1 MRQGNNPSLEV
12 WASWKIREAPVRRG
26 FVEKETASSDGTVHG
41 IVWGKKM
48 RSFVRWLG
56 PLGLGMCVVVGCKT
70 RGTREDASSSRPVV
84 TRQVTPPLSR
94 GTAHTPSASHS
105 SAKISSNQTSVVAR
119 PAASSQTATAGW
131 TLEPYLNNAE
141 TAVIRRY
148 LAQDD
153 CQNTADTVKG
163 KNYSPVQQRAVM
175 LMLGRCWF
183 KKQSWGEARAVFEKI
198 KAEGDLLEDYLFF
211 WLGRTWQEEKVLD
224 KAIEAYLKI
233 PRESKLYKMAR
244 LQAAEFLLG
253 EKQYSRVLDVLEGE
267 ALDKDPTAWWLGA
280 RARWATGKKAQRRE
294 ALGTLR
300 RLLVER
306 PSSWQSKLATQWLT
320 THAIPLELS
329 PEDKIRQAYRLNGV
343 FAYRLSLDILGGV
356 QLTAKSPRTLRCRFH
371 YARGFAWFRL
381 RKYRDALRDLVPAA
395 ALCKGMEHEEVR
407 VLYRL
412 GQSYRRLG
420 KVSPS
425 ILWMRRL
432 AARYPKHTLADD
444 AVFAVAELLERSKQE
459 EAAKTTYARLLREFP
474 KGDMALYARW
484 RLAYQA
490 YRAGRWDEA
499 QKSFGAMYTRFQ
511 KEQYAPGA
519 LYFAARTAQNASG
532 KLDDPKAEKLYLQLV
547 ERHPLH
553 YYSFLAVE
561 RLVQLRKRPWRVPEL
576 PIAALLRQSAIA
588 NDILTVEPPAEPVQ
602 LPSLPWGPRWTQ
614 APIPQDIMSAFAD
627 KPRPAFT
634 EHPAYRKGV
643 ELYRLDMEDLAASE
657 WLRLINCDHFA
668 APANKPNGWRCALH
682 PDPGADFLA
691 MHFRMAGQYHLADR
705 FFRRRGAVAGNLEFS
720 AKTAH
725 NWYLAY
731 PLAYWDH
738 VKVQAKKN
746 KMDPAMVYGVMRE
759 ESTFNPRTQSFS
771 NAYGLMQLI
780 MPTAKQVARQ
790 VFPRQSMDPETLYRP
805 EINIALGTRY
815 LRMLV
820 KQFQREPVAIPGY
833 NAGPLW
839 VKRWLQRNPQLPF
852 DEWVEAISIQQTR
865 RYARYVL
872 QSYATYRFL
881 YGHLMEPR
889 RTMLSIQPW
898 WQPGSL
904 LQREK
909 QD

>member
-1 MRQGNNPSLEV
+1 MLCDRIIAYALNRSTGIFIVLFEH
-12 WASWKIREAPVRRG
+12 AICG
-26 FVEKETASSDGTVHG
+26 FRMLCDRMFGCFCV
-41 IVWGKKM
+41 VWGKNM
-48 RSFVRWLG
+48 RLLIRWVG
-56 PLGLGMCVVVGCKT
+56 TLGLCLSVAVGCKT
-70 RGTREDASSSRPVV
+70 RGTREDASSSRPVIS
-84 TRQVTPPLSR
+84 RQVTPVAVR
-94 GTAHTPSASHS
+94 GVADTPSA
-105 SAKISSNQTSVVAR
+105 KTPVVSR
-119 PAASSQTATAGW
+119 PAAVRQTAAVAW

-141 TAVIRRY
+141 ITVVRRY

-153 CQNTADTVKG
+153 CQNTADAIKG
-163 KNYSPVQQRAVM
+163 KTFPPAQERALR

-183 KKQSWGEARAVFEKI
+183 KKQSWGEARAVFEKV
-198 KAEGDLLEDYLFF
+198 KAEGDLLEDYLLF
-211 WLGRTWQEEKVLD
+211 WQGRAWQEEKVLD
-224 KAIEAYLKI
+224 KAVEAFLKV

-253 EKQYSRVLDVLEGE
+253 EKQYSRVLEVLEGE
-267 ALDKDPTAWWLGA
+267 LLDKDPTAWWLGA

-294 ALGTLR
+294 ALGTIR

-306 PSSWQSKLATQWLT
+306 PSSWQSKIATQWLT
-320 THAIPLELS
+320 THQIGLELS
-329 PEDKIRQAYRLNGV
+329 AEDKIRQADKLNGV
-343 FAYRLSLDILGGV
+343 FAYRAALDILGEV
-356 QLTAKSPRTLRCRFH
+356 KLPPKAPRPLRCKFH
-371 YARGFAWFRL
+371 KSRGFAWFRL

-395 ALCKGMEHEEVR
+395 ALCKGIEYEEVR
-407 VLYRL
+407 VLFWL
-412 GQSYRRLG
+412 GQAYRRLG

-432 AARYPKHTLADD
+432 AARYPKHYLADD
-444 AVFAVAELLERSKQE
+444 AVFAVAELLERSKRE
-459 EAAKTTYARLLREFP
+459 DAAKTTYARLLQDFP

-499 QKSFGAMYTRFQ
+499 DKAFEAMYTRFQ

-532 KLDDPKAEKLYLQLV
+532 KLDDPKAEKRYLQLV

-576 PIAALLRQSAIA
+576 PIAAMLRQSAIA
-588 NDILTVEPPAEPVQ
+588 SDILAVEPPAEPIA
-602 LPSLPWGPRWTQ
+602 LPALPWGPRWTQ
-614 APIPQDIMSAFAD
+614 APTPQDIMAGFSQ
-627 KPRPAFT
+627 KKRPAFT
-634 EHPAYRKGV
+634 ESPAYRKGV

-668 APANKPNGWRCALH
+668 APAQKPKRWRCALH

-705 FFRRRGAVAGNLEFS
+705 FFRRRGAIAGNLDFS
-720 AKTAH
+720 AQTAH

-731 PLAYWDH
+731 PLAYWDQ
-738 VKVQAKKN
+738 VKFQAKKN

-790 VFPRQSMDPETLYRP
+790 VFPRQPMNPETLYRP

-820 KQFQREPVAIPGY
+820 NQFKREPVAIPGY

-872 QSYATYRFL
+872 QTYAIYRFL

-889 RTMLSIQPW
+889 RPMLSIQPW

-904 LQREK
+904 LQR
-909 QD
+909 